1 MSKGI
6 WAAPVAAIV
15 LVATGVALA
24 GAPTTNKQG
33 FFIDLSVKAAPPI
46 AGTPGHPRGVGIEF
60 DSFSGNRIDG
70 NRQFFNRAIFA
81 RFGSGFKDN
90 AAKFPAC
97 QLQLKKL
104 SKCSKAD
111 EIGSGSAEASLQ
123 GKNGAP
129 PSFIAATLVTYNG
142 SSYHGHPTLI
152 AQAIIGGKPAV
163 ELDFTVTNKSSGP
176 WGVVFT
182 SIPAGGNTGS
192 SLAITKFDLKI
203 PDKSRVVHGS
213 RIHLITAPDTCH
225 GSWKFEQEDAPV
237 HGSPLIATDTEPC
250 TAAG

>member
-1 MSKGI
+1 MRKGI
-6 WAAPVAAIV
+6 WAAMVAAIG
-15 LVATGVALA
+15 LSGAGVALA

-33 FFIDLSVKAAPPI
+33 FFIDLSVKASPPI
-46 AGTPGHPRGVGIEF
+46 AGTAKHPRGVGIEF

-70 NRQFFNRAIFA
+70 NRQFINRVIFA

-90 AAKFPAC
+90 AGKFPAC

-111 EIGSGSAEASLQ
+111 QIGTGSAEASLQ

-129 PSFIAATLVTYNG
+129 PSFVAATLVTYNG

-163 ELDFTVTNKSSGP
+163 ELDFTVANKSSGP
-176 WGVVFT
+176 WGVIFT
-182 SIPAGGNTGS
+182 SIPAGGSTGS
-192 SLAITKFDLKI
+192 SLTITMFDLTI
-203 PDKSRVVHGS
+203 PTESRMVHGS
-213 RIHLITAPDTCH
+213 KIHLVTAPDTCH
-225 GSWKFEQEDAPV
+225 GFWKFELETDFT
-237 HGSPLIATDTEPC
+237 HGAPLIATDTEPC
-250 TAAG
+250 TK